1 MYNQTIALND
11 ALQQDQTRLI
21 DINALGVSSINLNVV
36 LRKRKKSA
44 EYFLYEPAVT
54 SIPAMNLT
62 CDTANNNRTYE
73 GACTT
78 FLYLRIPGTERTVVE
93 DKVQLDYPVSA
104 ACVDPPWMYAAGI
117 DIFWLL

>member
-1 MYNQTIALND
+1 M
-11 ALQQDQTRLI
+11 I

-36 LRKRKKSA
+36 LRKRKKGA

-54 SIPAMNLT
+54 SIPAMSLT
-62 CDTANNNRTYE
+62 CDTADNGKNYE
-73 GACTT
+73 ESCTT

-104 ACVDPPWMYAAGI
+104 ISAEISSTV
-117 DIFWLL
+117 